1 MEKTWLIIFLSI
13 FFIFNVIFSATFAGQ
28 PIPKLIGRINDF
40 ADMLTSSE
48 EIELE
53 RLLENNE
60 RVTSNQ
66 IVVVTIE
73 TLRGEVLENYSIRLA
88 DKWKIGQKGRD
99 NGVILLIV
107 KQERKL
113 RMEVGYGLE
122 GALPDGF
129 CGSIIR
135 EKIAPLFKKGSYFLG
150 IKNGLY
156 AIINTTK
163 RKYGYYKTTEHRC
176 NNHLEM
182 FLLFLFFLAGGLAL
196 WMIRGFF
203 RILLYILCRKKE
215 EKWVLKLFFDI
226 IFFIFGAI
234 LHYVVFLNLM
244 IKPFEDFYFFTI
256 MSYGIGLFFGSF
268 FLVGHLYVDNFWS
281 DLKESVR
288 NSPSG
293 GSGGIFGGGGGG
305 FSGGG
310 GGFGGGGAS
319 GGW

>member
-1 MEKTWLIIFLSI
+1 MKKTWLIVFFSVL
-13 FFIFNVIFSATFAGQ
+13 FIFNVIFSATFAEQ

-53 RLLENNE
+53 RLLEDNE
-60 RVTSNQ
+60 RRTSNQ

-88 DKWKIGQKGRD
+88 EQWKIGQKGKD

-107 KQERKL
+107 KQEKKL
-113 RMEVGYGLE
+113 RIEVGYGLE
-122 GALPDGF
+122 GVLPDGF

-135 EKIAPLFKKGSYFLG
+135 EKIAPLFNKGSYFLG

-156 AIINTTK
+156 EIINAAK
-163 RKYGYYKTTEHRC
+163 LEYGYHRTIEHRC
-176 NNHLEM
+176 NNNPGIS
-182 FLLFLFFLAGGLAL
+182 FLFLFVLAGGLAL
-196 WMIRGFF
+196 WMLRGFF
-203 RILLYILCRKKE
+203 RILRYILHREKEKK
-215 EKWVLKLFFDI
+215 WLFKLFLDI
-226 IFFIFGAI
+226 IFFISGAI
-234 LHYVVFLNLM
+234 LHFAVFLYLM
-244 IKPFEDFYFFTI
+244 MKPFEDFYFFAITT
-256 MSYGIGLFFGSF
+256 YGIGLFFGSF
-268 FLVGHLYVDNFWS
+268 FLVGHLYVDDFWS
-281 DLKESVR
+281 GLKEIFQESL
-288 NSPSG
+288 SG
-293 GSGGIFGGGGGG
+293 GSGGSFGGGG